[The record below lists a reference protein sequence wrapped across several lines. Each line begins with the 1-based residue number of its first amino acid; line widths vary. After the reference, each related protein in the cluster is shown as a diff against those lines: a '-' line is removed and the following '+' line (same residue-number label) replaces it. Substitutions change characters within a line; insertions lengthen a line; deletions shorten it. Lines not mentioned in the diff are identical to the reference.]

1 MNGLSHIPERV
12 DVAVIGAGQAGLA
25 AGYHLR
31 KSGLDYV
38 LLDAHPRPG
47 GSWPHTWPSLRMF
60 SAAEHSSLPGWPM
73 PHPGTD
79 YPTRDDVV
87 DYLARYERRYQLP
100 IRRGVEVHAVRRD
113 GDALRLESAQAMW
126 RARAVI
132 SATGT
137 ATRPFIPDLPGRAEF
152 AGRQLHSAD
161 YRGPEP
167 FAGQRVLVAGGG
179 NSAAQILAEV
189 STVADT
195 VWVTRRPPRIMPDDV
210 DGRVL
215 FSAATAHRRAREAGQ
230 HAAGIGGLGDIV
242 AVAPVRDARAR
253 GVLVRQEMPT
263 RLVADG
269 AIWADGR
276 FEPLDAVI
284 WCTGFLPALE
294 HLVPLGVLDT
304 SGRVTVEGTRSLI
317 EPRLWLLGY
326 GGWTG
331 FASATLIGSGR
342 WARHTVNE
350 VRAALEVAVAA

>member
-1 MNGLSHIPERV
+1 MNGLSHVPERV

-38 LLDAHPRPG
+38 LLDAASEPG

-60 SAAEHSSLPGWPM
+60 SAAPHSSLPGWPM
-73 PHPGTD
+73 PHSGTD
-79 YPTRDDVV
+79 YPSRDDVV

-100 IRRGVEVHAVRRD
+100 IRRSVEVHLVRRD
-113 GDALRLESAQAMW
+113 GDALRLESAQGTW

-137 ATRPFIPDLPGRAEF
+137 ASRPFTPGLRGRADF

-167 FAGQRVLVAGGG
+167 FAGQRVLVVGGG

-195 VWVTRRPPRIMPDDV
+195 LWATRRPPQIMPDHV

-215 FSAATAHRRAREAGQ
+215 FNTATAHRRAREAGRQ
-230 HAAGIGGLGDIV
+230 AAGIGGLGDIV
-242 AVAPVRDARAR
+242 AVAPVREARER
-253 GVLVRQEMPT
+253 GVLVRQQMPA

-269 AIWADGR
+269 AIWADGHFR
-276 FEPLDAVI
+276 RLDAVI
-284 WCTGFLPALE
+284 WCTGFRPALE
-294 HLVPLGVLDT
+294 HLEPLGVLDT
-304 SGRVTVEGTRSLI
+304 SGRVAVQGTRSLI

-326 GGWTG
+326 GSWTG

-342 WARHTVNE
+342 WARQTVDE
-350 VRAALEVAVAA
+350 MRAALEVAVAA